1 MKIRAQYNGKT
12 QLVIPI
18 FMDEEV
24 TSWVQRLRPLET
36 QEVDMRALN
45 LHNPMYKKLKM
56 KVDRLEKELEARMDQ
71 NSLTVSKVFKFS
83 RIRILNFENLLS
95 ASFFCRNYRDKRAF
109 SNQGKFYEKKIRQE
123 LTVGFLQTNNRSLPI

>member
-71 NSLTVSKVFKFS
+71 NSLTVSKVFKFF
-83 RIRILNFENLLS
+83 RMRILNFENFIISKFFS
-95 ASFFCRNYRDKRAF
+95 AEITAIRGHFQTKTNFMRKKFDRN
-109 SNQGKFYEKKIRQE
+109 
-123 LTVGFLQTNNRSLPI
+123 

>member
-1 MKIRAQYNGKT
+1 MQKLHRRFVKFFSLFLFFFNLGFHKSLKIRAQYNGKT
-12 QLVIPI
+12 QLVIPV

-56 KVDRLEKELEARMDQ
+56 KVDKLERELEAKMDQ
-71 NSLTVSKVFKFS
+71 NSLTVSKVSLFKS
-83 RIRILNFENLLS
+83 
-95 ASFFCRNYRDKRAF
+95 
-109 SNQGKFYEKKIRQE
+109 
-123 LTVGFLQTNNRSLPI
+123 